1 MDDVWV
7 PEGWSRFVLNSRI
20 VYSTP
25 ANPTSVRIYS
35 RAELAIFQRNGRF
48 LDVKED
54 QLVFARKR
62 KTKEKKYETG
72 KMNFSDDKC
81 VTSQES
87 ETTESWEASAQ
98 REELSPF
105 LEKNGDSEAGSNLT
119 GEVFKVSEVNE
130 MNVDE
135 MQLGLFNM
143 TEDCGPKLS
152 SAERAKLEREQAKLS
167 EAVSRLTIDPKRK
180 VDHKQT
186 LEDAAKR
193 LTNAR
198 LFKATCSE
206 SLDVTTFKTLI

>member
-7 PEGWSRFVLNSRI
+7 PEGWRRFVLNSSI
-20 VYSTP
+20 VYTTP
-25 ANPTSVRIYS
+25 ANPTSVKIYS

-72 KMNFSDDKC
+72 KTNFDDNC
-81 VTSQES
+81 GTSQES
-87 ETTESWEASAQ
+87 QTADSCETFAQ

-143 TEDCGPKLS
+143 TEVRGLWTKIIIC
-152 SAERAKLEREQAKLS
+152 RESQA
-167 EAVSRLTIDPKRK
+167 
-180 VDHKQT
+180 
-186 LEDAAKR
+186 
-193 LTNAR
+193 
-198 LFKATCSE
+198 
-206 SLDVTTFKTLI
+206 